1 MTAEIVGTI
10 EEHPFPPRVGRV
22 VEKRAREKSR
32 AAAHRDCAQ
41 NASADFSSERAELT
55 QEYLPYCK
63 EVLQVMRENLQADC
77 VQSRRRSLRDAAQG
91 RGENKHL

>member
-1 MTAEIVGTI
+1 MAGS
-10 EEHPFPPRVGRV
+10 FPTREGRV

-41 NASADFSSERAELT
+41 DASADFSSEYTELT

-63 EVLQVMRENLQADC
+63 EVLWAMGENLQADC
-77 VQSRRRSLRDAAQG
+77 VQSHRRSLRDAAQG
-91 RGENKHL
+91 RGENKHR